1 MSRVHALGY
10 GSFVPVCV
18 YSGAPGWD
26 IRPLAKTP
34 TLAHGYASD
43 HLSSRDAWRLNYIP
57 SEVSSFEKAVQ
68 EPLIV

>member
-1 MSRVHALGY
+1 MGAMMRPVRALGY

-26 IRPLAKTP
+26 FRPLAKTP

-43 HLSSRDAWRLNYIP
+43 HLSSRDAVTTQLHSFC
-57 SEVSSFEKAVQ
+57 SEQ
-68 EPLIV
+68 L